1 MLPGGV
7 NAIKGSSFGNGTG
20 GVWVDSAEVPPSPRA
35 LLPHI
40 SPPHRR
46 LQQQLEVAKCKK
58 AAPAKS
64 PPKAPAPTTD
74 ALTFE
79 LFWRPE
85 QDQFSQT
92 AKVSVVFDP
101 QGLCCPFLRPGVPTA
116 AHLPADSRAGEA
128 PGAAGGHGA
137 L

>member
-1 MLPGGV
+1 MQSKGAALEMGLGGCGLTV
-7 NAIKGSSFGNGTG
+7 LRSPQAPELCCPT
-20 GVWVDSAEVPPSPRA
+20 SPR
-35 LLPHI
+35 PPP
-40 SPPHRR
+40 PPHRR

-101 QGLCCPFLRPGVPTA
+101 QGLCCPFLRLGVPTA
-116 AHLPADSRAGEA
+116 AHLPADRRAGEA